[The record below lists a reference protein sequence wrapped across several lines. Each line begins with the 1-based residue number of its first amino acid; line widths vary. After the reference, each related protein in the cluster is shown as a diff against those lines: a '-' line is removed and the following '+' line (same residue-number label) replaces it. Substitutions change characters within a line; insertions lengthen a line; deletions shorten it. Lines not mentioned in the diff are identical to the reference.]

1 MNQLTLL
8 APQWLWL
15 LALIPAWCFLAVYQQ
30 QKSRSDLKQFSKHLS
45 LPAVSRRSATMLVT
59 IALLSVSMSRPAWN
73 PQPKGLQDQG
83 RDIIF
88 LLDVSRSMLADDARP
103 NRMEVARTAIRQV
116 VNTSSNDRI
125 GLAAFAGETSIQS
138 PVTRDRVFLN
148 TLLDN
153 IGPGTVATGGTRIGD
168 ALMTVL
174 EKMLDSGNS
183 GNPEAADIVLITDG
197 EDLGE
202 NPEEAIAL
210 MNQLGTRLLII
221 GLGDTQFGARVP
233 TRDGKDWAMDEGREH
248 WSRLDGTRLRSLAQ
262 QADQGIYF
270 PVGTAWLDLP
280 GILDQLR
287 VLWPA
292 DSREQGEVLE
302 YTEGY
307 PYLMA
312 LAALL
317 LVLSLMQW
325 PVRVSTSAVLPCL
338 LLLAVSAS
346 HAQDPVDLHEL
357 EQRASDLIEQKLYA
371 DAASL
376 YRQVADL
383 ADDQPTAVAASYNLA
398 TSLIHLANSSYD
410 DFLSPVDF
418 IEEAFFEEA
427 MQSDEYV
434 DPEIY
439 LSEAR
444 KVLRDILLTDPEHEP
459 SKRNLEWLALEQYR
473 LHQDIDTVQQQEQ
486 QQGDQEEESETEAN
500 SESEEGEESL
510 EQEGDE
516 STDSDVDESDSA
528 EFDDMD
534 TMFGDLLEPTPSA
547 NAKQILDQA
556 RQLEGELQQLD
567 QQRQNTVDRDW

>member
-8 APQWLWL
+8 TPQWLWL

-45 LPAVSRRSATMLVT
+45 LPAVSRRSVIMLVT
-59 IALLSVSMSRPAWN
+59 IALLSASLSRPAWN

-103 NRMEVARTAIRQV
+103 NRLEVARTAIRQV

-125 GLAAFAGETSIQS
+125 GLVAFAGETSIQS

-148 TLLDN
+148 TLLDT
-153 IGPGTVATGGTRIGD
+153 IGPGTVATGGTQIGD

-183 GNPEAADIVLITDG
+183 GHPESVDIVLITDG

-202 NPEEAIAL
+202 NPDEAIEL

-233 TRDGKDWAMDEGREH
+233 TRDGKGWAMGDGREH
-248 WSRLDGTRLRSLAQ
+248 WSRMDDARLRSLAQ

-270 PVGTAWLDLP
+270 PVGTAWLDLT

-317 LVLSLMQW
+317 LILSLMQW
-325 PVRVSTSAVLPCL
+325 PARVNTSAVLPCL

-346 HAQDPVDLHEL
+346 HARDPVDLPEL
-357 EQRASDLIEQKLYA
+357 EQRASKLIEQKLYA

-376 YRQVADL
+376 YRRVADL

-398 TSLIHLANSSYD
+398 TSLIHLANSSVD

-418 IEEAFFEEA
+418 IEEAME
-427 MQSDEYV
+427 SDEYV

-444 KVLRDILLTDPEHEP
+444 KVLRDILLTDPDHEP
-459 SKRNLEWLALEQYR
+459 SKRNLEWLAREQYR
-473 LHQDIDTVQQQEQ
+473 LHQDIDTIQQQEQ
-486 QQGDQEEESETEAN
+486 QQGDQEEESEAEAN

-516 STDSDVDESDSA
+516 STDSDADESDSS

-534 TMFGDLLEPTPSA
+534 AMFGDLLEPTPSA
-547 NAKQILDQA
+547 SAKQILDQA

>member
-1 MNQLTLL
+1 MNQSTLL

-15 LALIPAWCFLAVYQQ
+15 LALIPAWCFLALYQQ
-30 QKSRSDLKQFSKHLS
+30 QKSLRDLKQFSQHLS
-45 LPAVSRRSATMLVT
+45 LPKVSRRSATMLIT
-59 IALLSVSMSRPAWN
+59 IALLSVSLSRPAWN

-103 NRMEVARTAIRQV
+103 NRLEVARTAIRQV

-125 GLAAFAGETSIQS
+125 GLAAFAGETAIQS

-148 TLLDN
+148 TLMDT
-153 IGPGTVATGGTRIGD
+153 IGPGTVATGGTQIGD

-174 EKMLDSGNS
+174 ETMLDGGNS
-183 GNPEAADIVLITDG
+183 GNPEAVDIVLITDG

-202 NPEEAIAL
+202 EPKEAIDL
-210 MNQLGTRLLII
+210 LNQLGTRLLII

-233 TRDGKDWAMDEGREH
+233 TRDGKGWAMDNGREY
-248 WSRLDGTRLRSLAQ
+248 WSRLDDARLRSLAQ
-262 QADQGIYF
+262 QANRGIYF

-312 LAALL
+312 LAMLL
-317 LVLSLMQW
+317 LALSLLQL
-325 PVRVSTSAVLPCL
+325 PGRIKQSLALPCL
-338 LLLAVSAS
+338 LLLAASTS
-346 HAQDPVDLHEL
+346 HAQTPVDLQEL
-357 EQRASDLIEQKLYA
+357 EQRANTLIEQKLYA
-371 DAASL
+371 DAASI
-376 YRQVADL
+376 YQQMAEL
-383 ADDQPTAVAASYNLA
+383 AEDQPTAVAASYNLA

-410 DFLSPVDF
+410 EYLSAVDFLD
-418 IEEAFFEEA
+418 AA
-427 MQSDEYV
+427 MESDEYV

-459 SKRNLEWLALEQYR
+459 SKQNLEWLAMEQYR
-473 LHQDIDTVQQQEQ
+473 LHQDTDTIQQQEQ
-486 QQGDQEEESETEAN
+486 QQGDQEEESEAEAN
-500 SESEEGEESL
+500 SEDSDGEESL
-510 EQEGDE
+510 EQEADDTE
-516 STDSDVDESDSA
+516 DSDANESDSS

-534 TMFGDLLEPTPSA
+534 GLFGDLLEPTPSA
-547 NAKQILDQA
+547 SAKQILDQA

-567 QQRQNTVDRDW
+567 QQRHTTVDRDW